1 MSLIIRGMQNWNF
14 FRDFADPKQ
23 VGWQALGRIVQP
35 GPSTS
40 DSSLEAF
47 HLGEEEVINKV
58 PHCTMCTLF
67 STMPLYLL

>member
-14 FRDFADPKQ
+14 FRDPKQ
-23 VGWQALGRIVQP
+23 VRWQALGRIVQP

-47 HLGEEEVINKV
+47 HLGEEEVIIKV